1 MKPHTLS
8 TDSIN
13 KTSKWQSSCLLKRFW
28 LTLIYSLLLV
38 STATF
43 AQTPSYTPPEEPAY
57 TMLIRADDLGMS
69 HGQNLA
75 FQELMESGLPVSVSV
90 MFSTP
95 WWKHAVEILRNHPEV
110 SVGVHLTLNAEWRDY
125 RWGPVLGRSAVPSLV
140 DDEGYFFPSRA
151 LLYGNNPNLGEIEA
165 ELRAQVERALS
176 TGLQIDYVDYHMG
189 AAVQTPET
197 RAIVER
203 IASDYNLAI
212 SRWFGEV
219 ANSDTYSAPL
229 GTKTE
234 ALVSRVH
241 NLSSDQV
248 NLQVMHIAPASSDMN
263 AMVDLN
269 AFGLPEMAVH
279 RHQELQAVLSEE
291 FLEAVL
297 SRKVRLITYR
307 DLVRERGL
315 ETMERPEVYRD

>member
-1 MKPHTLS
+1 MPRFLLS
-8 TDSIN
+8 LVVN
-13 KTSKWQSSCLLKRFW
+13 
-28 LTLIYSLLLV
+28 LLLLNTIV
-38 STATF
+38 F

-57 TMLIRADDLGMS
+57 TMLIRADDMGMS

-75 FQELMESGLPVSVSV
+75 FQELIESGLPVSVSV

-151 LLYGNNPNLGEIEA
+151 LLYGNNPDLGEIEA
-165 ELRAQVERALS
+165 ELRAQVERALA

-197 RAIVER
+197 RTIVER

-269 AFGLPEMAVH
+269 AFGLPDMAVH
-279 RHQELQAVLSEE
+279 RHEELQAVLSEA
-291 FLEAVL
+291 FPEAVL
-297 SRKVRLITYR
+297 SQKVRLITYR